1 MIDDSKSSLI
11 QLKLRWLKVSFSMR
25 QFVEMKTLVSGV
37 FITPSSF
44 KAILCWNISN
54 LIMVRPWICREI
66 VHEPE
71 ADAVSGL
78 IKAHWK
84 SLEGAFSNGMQ
95 TLSQSH
101 WSFKLHPHPA
111 WIQRPQTHSKQLV
124 PTVQLLWSR
133 RNCTNFYCSQ
143 SKLGLKT
150 PHNNDRMTFCL
161 QDNSA
166 AMTKIFGNLESCWN
180 GCC

>member
-1 MIDDSKSSLI
+1 
-11 QLKLRWLKVSFSMR
+11 MR
-25 QFVEMKTLVSGV
+25 QFVEMETLVSGV

-44 KAILCWNISN
+44 KAILCWNIWN
-54 LIMVRPWICREI
+54 LIIVRPCICREI

-84 SLEGAFSNGMQ
+84 SLEGAFSDGMQ

-111 WIQRPQTHSKQLV
+111 WIQRPQIHSKQLV
-124 PTVQLLWSR
+124 PIVQLLWSQR
-133 RNCTNFYCSQ
+133 NFYCSQ

-150 PHNNDRMTFCL
+150 PHTNKRMTFCS

-166 AMTKIFGNLESCWN
+166 AVTKIFGNLESCWN

>member
-11 QLKLRWLKVSFSMR
+11 QFRLRWLKVSFSMR
-25 QFVEMKTLVSGV
+25 QFVEMETLVSGV

-44 KAILCWNISN
+44 KAILCWNIWN
-54 LIMVRPWICREI
+54 LIIVRPCICREI

-84 SLEGAFSNGMQ
+84 SLEGAFSDGMQ

-111 WIQRPQTHSKQLV
+111 WIHTWYLSFFLHEQNFWRIKFTPKKRVNYDKIQRKLPFFA
-124 PTVQLLWSR
+124 LLRQNTQKIANFSR
-133 RNCTNFYCSQ
+133 
-143 SKLGLKT
+143 
-150 PHNNDRMTFCL
+150 
-161 QDNSA
+161 
-166 AMTKIFGNLESCWN
+166 
-180 GCC
+180 

>member
-11 QLKLRWLKVSFSMR
+11 QFRLRWLKVSFSMR
-25 QFVEMKTLVSGV
+25 QFVEMETLVSGV

-44 KAILCWNISN
+44 KAILCWNIWN
-54 LIMVRPWICREI
+54 LIIVRPCICREI

-78 IKAHWK
+78 MKAHWK

-101 WSFKLHPHPA
+101 WSFKLHPHTA
-111 WIQRPQTHSKQLV
+111 WIQRPQTPSKQLV

-133 RNCTNFYCSQ
+133 RNCTNFYNSMIW
-143 SKLGLKT
+143 SYDYT
-150 PHNNDRMTFCL
+150 TVYYIYHTHHPNHEMHENIYVNYPL
-161 QDNSA
+161 QCTVMA
-166 AMTKIFGNLESCWN
+166 
-180 GCC
+180 

>member
-11 QLKLRWLKVSFSMR
+11 QLKRRWLKVSFSMR
-25 QFVEMKTLVSGV
+25 QFVEMKTLVSSV

-78 IKAHWK
+78 MKAHWK

-111 WIQRPQTHSKQLV
+111 WIHTWYLSFFLHEQNFWRIKFTPKKRVNYDKVTKY
-124 PTVQLLWSR
+124 TVNCQFFVLLQQ
-133 RNCTNFYCSQ
+133 NTQ
-143 SKLGLKT
+143 
-150 PHNNDRMTFCL
+150 
-161 QDNSA
+161 
-166 AMTKIFGNLESCWN
+166 
-180 GCC
+180 

>member
-1 MIDDSKSSLI
+1 
-11 QLKLRWLKVSFSMR
+11 MR
-25 QFVEMKTLVSGV
+25 QFVEMETLVSGV

-44 KAILCWNISN
+44 KAILCWNIWN
-54 LIMVRPWICREI
+54 LIIVRPCICREI

-84 SLEGAFSNGMQ
+84 SLEGAFSDGMQ

-111 WIQRPQTHSKQLV
+111 WIHTWYLSFFLHEQNFWRIKFTPKKTRKLRQNTQKIANFLRYYSKIHSKLPIFRVKSVKIYTGQKKF
-124 PTVQLLWSR
+124 TR
-133 RNCTNFYCSQ
+133 TCSWGSWQISGMDQ
-143 SKLGLKT
+143 SAFRT
-150 PHNNDRMTFCL
+150 
-161 QDNSA
+161 
-166 AMTKIFGNLESCWN
+166 
-180 GCC
+180 